1 MTGHEYAKTS
11 ASRVEQPGERET
23 ANHSGLKGAH
33 TARAAER
40 SGHRPDYARHE
51 AIVALT
57 AWQPADSSIG
67 TVVLPGKVS
76 NGAGY
81 HFVPVA
87 VTGDGSAWLAS
98 RAARSYPAELHTD
111 GALPPFSRASSPQKL
126 ASPTFHVPSW

>member
-1 MTGHEYAKTS
+1 MTGHEHAETS
-11 ASRVEQPGERET
+11 AGRVEQPGERET
-23 ANHSGLKGAH
+23 ANHSGLEGAH

-76 NGAGY
+76 NGSAHSVAGAR
-81 HFVPVA
+81 P
-87 VTGDGSAWLAS
+87 WLP
-98 RAARSYPAELHTD
+98 RATTSSLCRLPGT
-111 GALPPFSRASSPQKL
+111 ALPG
-126 ASPTFHVPSW
+126 